1 MPKRVLTCL
10 PALHHS
16 HAATMWSYIVRALAF
31 VLYLA
36 RYLVLYLTGMR

>member
-10 PALHHS
+10 PTLHHS
-16 HAATMWSYIVRALAF
+16 HAATMWSYIGRALAF

>member
-16 HAATMWSYIVRALAF
+16 HAATMWSYIGRALAF
-31 VLYLA
+31 ALYLA
-36 RYLVLYLTGMR
+36 RFIVRMLVGMR